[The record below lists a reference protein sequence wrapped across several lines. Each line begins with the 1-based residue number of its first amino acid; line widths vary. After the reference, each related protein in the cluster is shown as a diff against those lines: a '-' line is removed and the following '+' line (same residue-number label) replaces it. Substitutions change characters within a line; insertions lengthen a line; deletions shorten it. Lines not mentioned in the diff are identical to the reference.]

1 MKFDQQK
8 SFGHPVCQS
17 HSDDYVNC
25 DFEVSVGLT
34 NAKGKYDFLLSFEAA
49 IGVPELQSLLADHKA
64 KLVLIVNCRDTL
76 TRQYLETSTLSGEFE
91 LPGDKARGWI
101 EIYPFLI
108 SKVEGEVFRSD
119 LINEEFGKQEFV
131 LHDGMVLAQAE
142 PIGYN
147 VNRTVFQR
155 ITSIFTFTSSPD
167 IELGKWAYSLDQDNI
182 LVMFAPADYSA
193 VMQAQNERGNQII
206 LLNSVFLPILG
217 DIFARIRREEDGEE
231 FLERQWY
238 GTIINRLHEQD
249 LDIDSNVPDYD
260 LAQEALG
267 MPLSNLLSGV
277 FAK

>member
-17 HSDDYVNC
+17 HSDDYVGC

-34 NAKGKYDFLLSFEAA
+34 NSKGKYDFLLSFEAA
-49 IGVPELQSLLADHKA
+49 LGVPELRNLLASHKA

-76 TRQYLETSTLSGEFE
+76 TRQYLETSSLSGEFE
-91 LPGDKARGWI
+91 LSGDNARGWI

-131 LHDGMVLAQAE
+131 LNDGMVLAQAE

-167 IELGKWAYSLDQDNI
+167 IEIGKWAYSLDQDNI
-182 LVMFAPADYSA
+182 VVMFAPDDYSA

-206 LLNSVFLPILG
+206 LLNSIFLPILG
-217 DIFARIRREEDGEE
+217 DIFSKIRGEE
-231 FLERQWY
+231 ESEEYMERQWY

-249 LDIDSNVPDYD
+249 LDIESNVPDYE

>member
-25 DFEVSVGLT
+25 DFEVSIGLT

-49 IGVPELQSLLADHKA
+49 LGVPELQTLLADNKA

-76 TRQYLETSTLSGEFE
+76 TRQYLETSSLSGEFE
-91 LPGDKARGWI
+91 LSGDKARGWI

-108 SKVEGEVFRSD
+108 SKVEGEIFHSD
-119 LINEEFGKQEFV
+119 LINNEFGNQEFT
-131 LHDGMVLAQAE
+131 LHEGMVLAQAE

-147 VNRTVFQR
+147 VNRSVFQR

-167 IELGKWAYSLDQDNI
+167 IEIGKWAYSLDQDNI
-182 LVMFAPADYSA
+182 VVMFAPDDYLA

-206 LLNSVFLPILG
+206 LLNSVFLPIL
-217 DIFARIRREEDGEE
+217 
-231 FLERQWY
+231 W
-238 GTIINRLHEQD
+238 
-249 LDIDSNVPDYD
+249 
-260 LAQEALG
+260 
-267 MPLSNLLSGV
+267 
-277 FAK
+277 